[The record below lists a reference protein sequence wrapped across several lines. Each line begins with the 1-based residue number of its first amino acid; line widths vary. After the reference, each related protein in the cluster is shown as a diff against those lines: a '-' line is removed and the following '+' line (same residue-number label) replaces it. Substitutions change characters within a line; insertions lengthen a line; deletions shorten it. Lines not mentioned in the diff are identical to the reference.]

1 MKAIRVHEFG
11 DPEVMRLEEVP
22 EPQLGSEQVLIK
34 VHAVGV
40 NPVDTYIRAGGYTT
54 KPSLPYTPGSDASG
68 TVEAVGKGVKRF
80 KVGDRVYTAGTISG
94 AYAEKVLCF
103 ESQVHTLPQIVSF
116 AQGAALN
123 VPYSAAYRA
132 LFQRARAIPAE
143 VVLVHGASGGV
154 GIAALQFS
162 RAAGMTVI
170 GTAGTEQ
177 GRHLAAEQGAHHVLD
192 HRSPDH
198 FGEVLELTDHRGVDV
213 IVELLANINLGRDLG
228 ILATGGRVVVIGSRG
243 TVEIDPRNA
252 IGREATILGMLIFN
266 ATEWETTSIHAAI
279 GAGLENGTLRPVI
292 GKQMPLAEASLAHR
306 TIIEATAFGKIIL
319 VP

>member
-1 MKAIRVHEFG
+1 MKAIRVHDFG
-11 DPEVMRLEEVP
+11 GPEVMRLEEVP